1 MRSRSSPAQAP
12 ARRPWRSA
20 WMRSIIRRRIAHSSG
35 SRLPGVRCSTETK
48 TSRGNSPY
56 AICAGLP
63 VIQVSPDAAGL
74 RHWLLDRRELSQ
86 QLFGYSLP
94 SPDRP
99 SSGISRLASFGHLLA
114 LARLLVQVIR
124 PSHTHRFLD
133 VQFMFR
139 KRYGWY
145 GTGGLFRP
153 RRTYRSEH
161 LLLDHRPAFARLCQS
176 ALDWDPLSA
185 SKRDPFER
193 RTRPVALAASELA
206 GVAETVRARV
216 V

>member
-1 MRSRSSPAQAP
+1 M
-12 ARRPWRSA
+12 
-20 WMRSIIRRRIAHSSG
+20 
-35 SRLPGVRCSTETK
+35 K

-63 VIQVSPDAAGL
+63 VPGVPGWS
-74 RHWLLDRRELSQ
+74 RHWLRPPRAQPAAVRIFADEPLQARPVGFPYR
-86 QLFGYSLP
+86 LF
-94 SPDRP
+94 RP
-99 SSGISRLASFGHLLA
+99 PVA
-114 LARLLVQVIR
+114 LTRLLVQVIR

-133 VQFMFR
+133 VQFMSR

-161 LLLDHRPAFARLCQS
+161 LLLDHRPAFAILCQS